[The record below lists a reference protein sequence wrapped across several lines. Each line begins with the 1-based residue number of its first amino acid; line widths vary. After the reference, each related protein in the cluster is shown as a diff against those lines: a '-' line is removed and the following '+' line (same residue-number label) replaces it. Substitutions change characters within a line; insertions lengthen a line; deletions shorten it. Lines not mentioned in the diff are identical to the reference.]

1 MSIVGLFIALLII
14 VLVAYVVNKVIEVDA
29 TIKMV
34 ANVILLVVV
43 ILWFLSAF
51 GIVHVSSLGTI
62 R

>member
-1 MSIVGLFIALLII
+1 LII

-43 ILWFLSAF
+43 ILWFLSVF
-51 GIVHVSSLGTI
+51 GIVHVGSIGTI